1 VTTGRA
7 GLVLAVTAAL
17 ALAAAPL
24 AAQLTEPARVAAIYD
39 RILDADFD
47 AAVAD
52 TARACGP
59 APPVAC
65 QLLDV
70 TAVWWQIQLDDQST
84 ALDIEFERKVDA
96 AIAAAAEWTE
106 REPERAEAWFY
117 LGAAYGA
124 RVQWRVLRV
133 ERLAAARDGKRIK
146 DALERALALDP
157 SLYDARFGIGLYKYY
172 ADIAPA
178 AAKVL
183 RFLLLL
189 PGGDKEEGL
198 RDMLLAREYGAL
210 LRGEADYQLHWIYFW
225 YEEQP
230 ERGLAVLQDLRA
242 HYPHNPL
249 FPQRIAEVQVEY
261 FHDPSASLV
270 AWQELLAHAQSG
282 RINAAP
288 LARTRARLGAAE
300 RLDELY
306 ETDRAIEQVN
316 AVIAEGAAVPYGALA
331 RAHLLLGTFEDR
343 LGHAAAAAASYR
355 AALRAV
361 PPHDPARLASETR
374 ARMHRAPDRVT
385 GQAYALS
392 LAGWRAYERGQ
403 LDEAERALD
412 RALALRPGE
421 AVTMFRRATVHRAR
435 AEADRALMLFG
446 RVIAA
451 RPVAPPVFLA
461 RAYVERAALLE
472 SSHDRAAAI
481 ESYRNASR
489 VFGADARTRQLAAR
503 AIARLQSQNA
513 PIDRRR

>member
-1 VTTGRA
+1 VTTGRGA
-7 GLVLAVTAAL
+7 LVLAVTAAL
-17 ALAAAPL
+17 VLAAVPL
-24 AAQLTEPARVAAIYD
+24 AAQLTEPARVAAVYD

-47 AAVAD
+47 AAGAD
-52 TARACGP
+52 TATACGP

-106 REPERAEAWFY
+106 REPERAETWFY

-157 SLYDARFGIGLYKYY
+157 FLHDARFGIGLYKYY

-189 PGGDKEEGL
+189 PGGDREEGL
-198 RDMLLAREYGAL
+198 RDMLLARDRGAL

-230 ERGLAVLQDLRA
+230 QRGLAVLQDLRA
-242 HYPHNPL
+242 RYPHNPL

-270 AWQELLAHAQSG
+270 AWQELLAQA
-282 RINAAP
+282 I
-288 LARTRARLGAAE
+288 GA
-300 RLDELY
+300 DEC
-306 ETDRAIEQVN
+306 
-316 AVIAEGAAVPYGALA
+316 
-331 RAHLLLGTFEDR
+331 
-343 LGHAAAAAASYR
+343 
-355 AALRAV
+355 
-361 PPHDPARLASETR
+361 
-374 ARMHRAPDRVT
+374 RAP
-385 GQAYALS
+385 
-392 LAGWRAYERGQ
+392 
-403 LDEAERALD
+403 
-412 RALALRPGE
+412 
-421 AVTMFRRATVHRAR
+421 
-435 AEADRALMLFG
+435 
-446 RVIAA
+446 
-451 RPVAPPVFLA
+451 
-461 RAYVERAALLE
+461 
-472 SSHDRAAAI
+472 
-481 ESYRNASR
+481 
-489 VFGADARTRQLAAR
+489 GADACA
-503 AIARLQSQNA
+503 SWGG
-513 PIDRRR
+513 

>member
-1 VTTGRA
+1 MRTGRA
-7 GLVLAVTAAL
+7 GLVLAVAAAL
-17 ALAAAPL
+17 ALAAAPF
-24 AAQLTEPARVAAIYD
+24 AAQLTEPGRVAAVYD

-47 AAVAD
+47 AAATD
-52 TARACGP
+52 TATACGP

-70 TAVWWQIQLDDQST
+70 TAVWWRIQLDEQST
-84 ALDIEFERKVDA
+84 ALDAEFERRVEA
-96 AIAAAAEWTE
+96 AIAAAVEWTE

-146 DALERALALDP
+146 DALERALALDA

-198 RDMLLAREYGAL
+198 RDMLLAREHGAL

-230 ERGLAVLQDLRA
+230 QRGLAVLQDLRVR
-242 HYPHNPL
+242 YPHNPL

-261 FHDPSASLV
+261 FHDPSASLA
-270 AWQELLAHAQSG
+270 AWQELLTQAQSG
-282 RINAAP
+282 RMNAAP
-288 LARTRARLGAAE
+288 LAQTRARLGAAE

-306 ETDRAIEQVN
+306 ETDRAIELVN
-316 AVIAEGAAVPYGALA
+316 AVIAERAAVPYGALA
-331 RAHLLLGTFEDR
+331 RAHLLHGIFEDR

-355 AALRAV
+355 AALGAV
-361 PPHDPARLASETR
+361 PPRDPARLASETR
-374 ARMHRAPDRVT
+374 ARMHRTPDRAA

-421 AVTMFRRATVHRAR
+421 PVTMFRRATVHRAR
-435 AEADRALMLFG
+435 AEADRALTLLG

-489 VFGADARTRQLAAR
+489 VFGADARTRQLATR
-503 AIARLQSQNA
+503 AIARLQLQNA
-513 PIDRRR
+513 PSQRPR